1 MNLDLKKMTLLNEK
15 STALEVIEAFNTN
28 LTGYDVIITGANSGN
43 IINFVIDIRNIKIFP
58 I

>member
-1 MNLDLKKMTLLNEK
+1 MTLLNEK